1 MLMDRKRFEN
11 WLKNIYAT
19 LDEEISCSE
28 CFDLVSRFVELEVA
42 GQDAAARMPDL
53 KQHLDQ
59 CRACRDEYE
68 SLRDLRLLEEKGE
81 FPSLD
86 DLQNSIQ

>member
-1 MLMDRKRFEN
+1 MDRNRFEN
-11 WLKNIYAT
+11 WLKNIYET
-19 LDEEISCSE
+19 QDEEISCTE

-42 GQDAAARMPDL
+42 GQNAAARMPEL

>member
-1 MLMDRKRFEN
+1 MDRKRFKN
-11 WLKNIYAT
+11 WLKNIFET
-19 LDEEISCSE
+19 REEEISCSE
-28 CFDLVSRFVELEVA
+28 CFDLASRYVELEIA
-42 GQDAAARMPDL
+42 GQDAAAQMPEL

-59 CRACRDEYE
+59 CHACRNEYE
-68 SLRDLRLLEEKGE
+68 TLRELRLLEEKGE